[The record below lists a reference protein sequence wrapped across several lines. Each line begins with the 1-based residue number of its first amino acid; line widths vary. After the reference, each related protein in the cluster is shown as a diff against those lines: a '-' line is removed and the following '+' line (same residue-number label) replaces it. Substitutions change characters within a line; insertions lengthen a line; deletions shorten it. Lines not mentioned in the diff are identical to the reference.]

1 MARDLR
7 RVGSNTPPRRS
18 GHAGA
23 LHSESRRCAGIEAG
37 GRGNPLRGRDSFR
50 TQAGRMFGLAVEK
63 GGRPGG
69 PRPLEVLRYRRRDP
83 VLGASAIFGRGGR
96 GRGRARQDRRPELP
110 AVHPRRISADRESAA
125 GGGNEE
131 GKNICREVTAREGM
145 RGGKRRQRGRPFFP
159 PLPEGMLDPP
169 AACGRR
175 RGPVQKGLGTGR
187 STAMRSAS
195 SGEEEYAFLARRN
208 RPIMLPPLSFARRS
222 ITEPMGT
229 FVFLT

>member
-83 VLGASAIFGRGGR
+83 VLRASAIFGRGGR

-125 GGGNEE
+125 GGGNEDGSE
-131 GKNICREVTAREGM
+131 GPGA
-145 RGGKRRQRGRPFFP
+145 
-159 PLPEGMLDPP
+159 
-169 AACGRR
+169 
-175 RGPVQKGLGTGR
+175 GR